1 MKNNLRVLAFA
12 ISLASLGSSQ
22 IFLLPH
28 RKIDDASRFCTR
40 SELNMLKK
48 KQTNYR
54 LNYKNIVPHFI
65 L

>member
-1 MKNNLRVLAFA
+1 MTNNLRVLALA

-28 RKIDDASRFCTR
+28 PKIDEASRFCTR
-40 SELNMLKK
+40 SELNKLI
-48 KQTNYR
+48 KQITYTF
-54 LNYKNIVPHFI
+54 NYKNSVPHFI

>member
-1 MKNNLRVLAFA
+1 MKNNLRVLALA

-48 KQTNYR
+48 KINDR